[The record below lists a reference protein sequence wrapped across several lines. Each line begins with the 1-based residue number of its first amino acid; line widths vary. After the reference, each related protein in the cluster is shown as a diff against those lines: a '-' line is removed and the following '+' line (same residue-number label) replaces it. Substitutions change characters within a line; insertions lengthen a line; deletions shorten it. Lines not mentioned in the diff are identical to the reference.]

1 MRKGLREEDRQGQ
14 FSEES
19 ARQEPDVWNQRSLE
33 MRHGKS
39 LRNGLEPDFWGHG
52 SSQADLWR
60 KKNKCLISV
69 DSSSGHWVVRGV
81 PKLAHWHVHDR

>member
-52 SSQADLWR
+52 SSQVDLWR

-81 PKLAHWHVHDR
+81 PKLAH